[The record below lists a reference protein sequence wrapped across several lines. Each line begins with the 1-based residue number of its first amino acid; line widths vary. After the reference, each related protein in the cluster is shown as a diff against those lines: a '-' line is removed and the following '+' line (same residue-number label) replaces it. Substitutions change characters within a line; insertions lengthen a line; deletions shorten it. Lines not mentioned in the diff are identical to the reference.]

1 MDVIYCDYD
10 HVLQGGVLRY
20 RKPPSLRPE
29 TPGQTLFQNAPILV
43 RLLDPYPD
51 LKIVLSTSWV
61 KELGFA
67 RARGY
72 LPQALQQRVVGA
84 TFHKRHMQKDEFS
97 NLTRYEQIMADV
109 QRRRPTRWISID
121 DDLQGWPEHA
131 LQHIVPMP
139 PVLGLSSPAAA
150 LELQR
155 RLAQVFGGVEKFLI
169 HPDLARSAIVQWPDV
184 DLNTHDLDTAPR
196 PDNGDEERWTVEPK
210 SRGFDVVDTAI
221 TPGQDGFYG
230 YCVDRGRAELIARL
244 LNRQDW
250 GVA

>member
-10 HVLQGGVLRY
+10 HVLHGGVLRY

-29 TPGQTLFQNAPILV
+29 APGQTLFQNAPILM

-61 KELGFA
+61 KELGFD

-84 TFHKRHMQKDEFS
+84 TFHKSHMRKYEFS
-97 NLTRYEQIMADV
+97 NLTRYEQIVADV
-109 QRRRPTRWISID
+109 RRRRPTRWLAID
-121 DDLQGWPEHA
+121 DDLQGWPEPA

-139 PVLGLSSPAAA
+139 LVLGLSSPAAA

-155 RLAQVFGGVEKFLI
+155 RLATVFGCVEKFLI
-169 HPDLARSAIVQWPDV
+169 HPDLAINAKVLWPDV
-184 DLNTHDLDTAPR
+184 DLD
-196 PDNGDEERWTVEPK
+196 K
-210 SRGFDVVDTAI
+210 
-221 TPGQDGFYG
+221 
-230 YCVDRGRAELIARL
+230 
-244 LNRQDW
+244 
-250 GVA
+250 

>member
-10 HVLQGGVLRY
+10 HVLQGEVLRY

-29 TPGQTLFQNAPILV
+29 TAGLTLFQNAPILV

-51 LKIVLSTSWV
+51 LKIVLSTRWV
-61 KELGFA
+61 KDLGFGH
-67 RARGY
+67 ARGY

-84 TFHKRHMQKDEFS
+84 TLHKRHMRKDEFA

-109 QRRRPTRWISID
+109 QRRRPARWLSID

-139 PVLGLSSPAAA
+139 LVLGLSSPAAA

-155 RLAQVFGGVEKFLI
+155 RLAKVFGNVEKFLI
-169 HPDLARSAIVQWPDV
+169 HPDLARDAKLKWPDV
-184 DLNTHDLDTAPR
+184 DLD
-196 PDNGDEERWTVEPK
+196 K
-210 SRGFDVVDTAI
+210 
-221 TPGQDGFYG
+221 
-230 YCVDRGRAELIARL
+230 
-244 LNRQDW
+244 
-250 GVA
+250 